1 MFQVNKFSI
10 SKIYIVLIFVILV
23 LLACSNI
30 KKSEKSAPDF
40 DGDRAYQDVV
50 YQVSLGPRIPGT
62 LGHAQILEWMEA
74 ELKAN
79 QWQVE
84 HQSTTINGK
93 EIINLIA
100 SRGAGEYILLGAHYD
115 TRIYADQDPA
125 TELRKQPVPGANDG
139 GSGVAV
145 LLELARIL
153 PVDLQK
159 PIKLVFFDAEDN
171 GGIDDWD
178 WILGS
183 RAYVKEIEQ
192 KPAAVI
198 IVDMIGD
205 ADLEVYYE
213 RNSDSSLMEEIWME
227 AINLGYGNS
236 FIQEYRHSMLDDHTP
251 FVEAGIPAVDII
263 DFNYPFWHTTAD
275 TPDKVSPQS
284 LKAIG
289 DTLASWL
296 MSIK

>member
-1 MFQVNKFSI
+1 M
-10 SKIYIVLIFVILV
+10 
-23 LLACSNI
+23 
-30 KKSEKSAPDF
+30 
-40 DGDRAYQDVV
+40 
-50 YQVSLGPRIPGT
+50 
-62 LGHAQILEWMEA
+62 
-74 ELKAN
+74 
-79 QWQVE
+79 
-84 HQSTTINGK
+84 
-93 EIINLIA
+93 
-100 SRGAGEYILLGAHYD
+100 
-115 TRIYADQDPA
+115 
-125 TELRKQPVPGANDG
+125 
-139 GSGVAV
+139 
-145 LLELARIL
+145 
-153 PVDLQK
+153 
-159 PIKLVFFDAEDN
+159 VFFDAEDN

-192 KPAAVI
+192 KPSAVI